1 MLQFVSHLY
10 LGWSTWH
17 LLMNFYQVAQITI
30 VLISGCSVQGQH
42 WPPGGVENRGQVR
55 GVRPSP
61 PGPGQG
67 HHDLHAP
74 DEVYVQVR
82 LDVHMLMKP
91 NLSTSPF
98 LTIYQTLVSAIWWR
112 VQNLRGRGRGWPEHK
127 TPSVEEGGSWG
138 QLKVSRREEKLP
150 KTSVSKLI
158 AALSSGKHLVGFS
171 KRLGNSCCTHYW
183 KSVVATK

>member
-127 TPSVEEGGSWG
+127 TPSIELRKEALEAN
-138 QLKVSRREEKLP
+138 LKWAGEK
-150 KTSVSKLI
+150 KSYQKL
-158 AALSSGKHLVGFS
+158 ASANCLL
-171 KRLGNSCCTHYW
+171 RYP
-183 KSVVATK
+183 VANI